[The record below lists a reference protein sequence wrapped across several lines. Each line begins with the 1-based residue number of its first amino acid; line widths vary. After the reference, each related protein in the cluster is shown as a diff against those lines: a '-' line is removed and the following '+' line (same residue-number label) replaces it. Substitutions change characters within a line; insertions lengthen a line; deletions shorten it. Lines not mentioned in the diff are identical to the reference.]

1 MSDQTLQIA
10 KELLGHLDSFL
21 KQKENQTAD
30 SENPVYE
37 FCRWMVNSS
46 VINETGED
54 HAGTGMT
61 DILIGMYL
69 ANLANLLKKEQNRFV
84 SETPFSSFMDFQF
97 LFLLNEHSEM
107 TKSQLIS
114 ANNMEMSSGI
124 EVINRLKRSGWIQE
138 KQNPEDRRSKLIY
151 ASEQG
156 KAILAQYSDSGMEI
170 YKSYSADLGET
181 EKSEVLNALELLSK
195 LNS

>member
-1 MSDQTLQIA
+1 MSDQSLKIA
-10 KELLGHLDSFL
+10 KELLGYLDSFL

-46 VINETGED
+46 EINETVEEHSGSE
-54 HAGTGMT
+54 MT

-69 ANLANLLKKEQNRFV
+69 SNLANLLKKEQNRFV
-84 SETPFSSFMDFQF
+84 AETPFSSFMDFQF

-107 TKSQLIS
+107 TKSQLIA

-124 EVINRLKRSGWIQE
+124 EVVNRLKRSGWIQE
-138 KQNPEDRRSKLIY
+138 KQNPDDRRSKLIY
-151 ASEQG
+151 ASGQG
-156 KAILAQYSDSGMEI
+156 KAILAEYSESGMSI
-170 YKSYSADLGET
+170 YKSYSAELDDA
-181 EKSEVLNALELLSK
+181 EKSAVLSSLELLSR